1 MRIYR
6 THFLLYI
13 IFQIVFGSDTIKFN
27 EPDSIYISN
36 KLNSLINKNHNLNRE
51 YYLKSY
57 EDNFSEIQYEMR
69 QIDKIIDTIVIVS
82 EENILPKY
90 LNRITNHISKRI
102 LDDNFFAELD
112 NSKNLI
118 INKYYFIRS
127 RPDISLGRYL
137 DNRLGMVIG
146 LEPEFNS
153 QFSGVIGA
161 IKDVNNDWN
170 LKMFT

>member
-57 EDNFSEIQYEMR
+57 EDNFSEIQYECA
-69 QIDKIIDTIVIVS
+69 K
-82 EENILPKY
+82 
-90 LNRITNHISKRI
+90 
-102 LDDNFFAELD
+102 
-112 NSKNLI
+112 
-118 INKYYFIRS
+118 
-127 RPDISLGRYL
+127 
-137 DNRLGMVIG
+137 
-146 LEPEFNS
+146 
-153 QFSGVIGA
+153 
-161 IKDVNNDWN
+161 
-170 LKMFT
+170 